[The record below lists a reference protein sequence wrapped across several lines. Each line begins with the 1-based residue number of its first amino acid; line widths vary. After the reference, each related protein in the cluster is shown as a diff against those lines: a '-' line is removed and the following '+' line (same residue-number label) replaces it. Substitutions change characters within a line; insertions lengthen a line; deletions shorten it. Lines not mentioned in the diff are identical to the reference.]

1 MDHSRYLAYRSVT
14 RALERMPEWLVDDPV
29 RERLRDIAE
38 ALLLTT
44 DAEEAENRRT
54 DAAVALSLLVGQ
66 RLCDDAWADALWN
79 EISDCGPRIDLGASN
94 FIRFGCAAS
103 HCAHRDPRR
112 RADVFRRAARVRT
125 A

>member
-1 MDHSRYLAYRSVT
+1 RPLPGLQAQGSRLMDHSRYLAYRSVT

-79 EISDCGPRIDLGASN
+79 EISDCGPRTETVA
-94 FIRFGCAAS
+94 
-103 HCAHRDPRR
+103 PRR
-112 RADVFRRAARVRT
+112 ARTRAFAGAIQT
-125 A
+125 